1 MRIDKQAETAPGCGP
16 GKPGT
21 RFSVRTTKLRLMS
34 LFAAL
39 ILVLIAMKEAK
50 KPERWAWL
58 GWQEKRAEP
67 LLAESPASDLPRNG
81 SDTVPVWGDSIEPG
95 AVQPLPRQ
103 EEVSL
108 AQRFWS
114 RSYRNL
120 SRTEKKSLNQ
130 VLREAMQ
137 PERSSREIDPGFQAV
152 IEKMERLSDDSQ
164 AELLGEI
171 SLLAP
176 DSEHKRRL
184 SQQLIG
190 FQEHWRAFKM
200 SALRAAQGEP
210 LEAEQRDT
218 LQQIQ
223 TLLDPT
229 VYEQVRDRTPVVR
242 PADGPAWLRT
252 WQRIESEST
261 EVAGTGTDSIV
272 SHIQLVSQP
281 ESYRGKWV
289 EISGT
294 LRGVDRIEVRRNEL
308 GIDHYY
314 VLWLEPSDTNVSPY
328 CVYCLKLPGELPPV
342 GKEFTT
348 LSEDVLVRG
357 IFFKLRS
364 YETTEREMAVCPLI
378 LAETCERLPPQQVVA
393 RQVWQ
398 PPAWLLIAFVVL
410 MPVVAVGIAVGV
422 YQMTR
427 TSQYTISAKSEQ
439 RLAGNLERLARDG
452 AIKSDAERVRDLYAA
467 DRLPEEASPPL
478 DGIQGNRNENHD
490 ER

>member
-1 MRIDKQAETAPGCGP
+1 
-16 GKPGT
+16 
-21 RFSVRTTKLRLMS
+21 MS

-39 ILVLIAMKEAK
+39 VLVLIAMKEAK

-58 GWQEKRAEP
+58 GWHEKRAEP
-67 LLAESPASDLPRNG
+67 LLTESPSHGPPMNR
-81 SDTVPVWGDSIEPG
+81 SDTASPLAASIEPG
-95 AVQPLPRQ
+95 AGQALPPQ
-103 EEVSL
+103 EEASFV
-108 AQRFWS
+108 QRFWS

-120 SRTEKKSLNQ
+120 SLTEKKRLNQ
-130 VLREAMQ
+130 VLREALQ
-137 PERSSREIDPGFQAV
+137 PGQSGREMDPGFQAM
-152 IEKMERLSDDSQ
+152 IEKMERLGDDSQ

-184 SQQLIG
+184 SQQLID
-190 FQEHWRAFKM
+190 FQEHWRAFKV
-200 SALRAAQGEP
+200 AAVRGAQGEP
-210 LEAEQRDT
+210 LEAEQVGA

-229 VYEQVRDRTPVVR
+229 VFEQVRDRTPVVR

-252 WQRIESEST
+252 WQRIQSESP
-261 EVAGTGTDSIV
+261 EVAGTGTDLLV

-294 LRGVDRIEVRRNEL
+294 LRGASQIEVRRNEL

-314 VLWLEPSDTNVSPY
+314 VLWIEPSDTDVSPY
-328 CVYCLKLPGELPPV
+328 CVYCLKLPAELSHV
-342 GKEFTT
+342 GKEFAT

-364 YETTEREMAVCPLI
+364 YETTEQEMAVCPLI
-378 LAETCERLPPQQVVA
+378 LAETCQRLPPQQVVA

-398 PPAWLLIAFVVL
+398 PPTWLLVALVVL

-427 TSQYTISAKSEQ
+427 TVQYTISTKSEQ
-439 RLAGNLERLARDG
+439 RLAGDLERLARDG
-452 AIKSDAERVRDLYAA
+452 AVKSDAERVRELYAA
-467 DRLPEEASPPL
+467 DGSSEELGPQLGGS
-478 DGIQGNRNENHD
+478 QGNRNENHD